1 MQTLLGALD
10 CAEASL
16 HDVVPSVAKFVRSD
30 SEIREIVSRDVVYRP
45 FSAQAFAPMTI
56 EFCLSRAF
64 RLLEVLTCILRVVV
78 RVVVVVV
85 IVVGVG
91 VSST

>member
-1 MQTLLGALD
+1 MQTLLDGLD
-10 CAEASL
+10 FAHACP

-30 SEIREIVSRDVVYRP
+30 SVTREIVSRDIVYRP

-85 IVVGVG
+85 VVIVIVV
-91 VSST
+91 

>member
-1 MQTLLGALD
+1 MQTLLDGLD

-30 SEIREIVSRDVVYRP
+30 SVTREIVSRDIVYRP

-64 RLLEVLTCILRVVV
+64 RLLEVLACILRVVV

-85 IVVGVG
+85 VVIVIVV
-91 VSST
+91 